1 MTHEVEPESR
11 SIQRA
16 IDGDEIALQVILAR
30 SRAQLRAYVSNRI
43 PEHLARVL
51 DAEDIVQEAH
61 IAVFRSVCTVKSN
74 RPEAFHRWVKTIAL
88 NRLRNAIRDRQAAK
102 RGGGRVGLGPRN
114 KTIDDSTV
122 ELFDMLSGP
131 GRTPSRSVARHE
143 AIEAVQGAMSDLPEQ
158 YRQAMRLVHLE
169 GCSFK
174 EAALK
179 MGRSERAVQGLCRRG
194 IKRLEKRLGRASAF
208 LSSTG

>member
-1 MTHEVEPESR
+1 MTHEVEPESGF
-11 SIQRA
+11 IQRA
-16 IDGDEIALQVILAR
+16 INGDEIALQVILAR
-30 SRAQLRAYVSNRI
+30 SRVQLHAYVSNRI
-43 PEHLARVL
+43 PQHLVRVI

-61 IAVFRSVCTVKSN
+61 IAVFRSVCTMNSD

-88 NRLRNAIRDRQAAK
+88 NRLRNAIRDYRAAK

-114 KTIDDSTV
+114 RAIDDSTV
-122 ELFDMLSGP
+122 ELFDMLTGP
-131 GRTPSRSVARHE
+131 GHTPSRSVARNE
-143 AIEAVQGAMSDLPEQ
+143 AIEAVQGAMSDLPEH

-179 MGRSERAVQGLCRRG
+179 MGKSERAVQGLCRRG
-194 IKRLEKRLGRASAF
+194 MKRLAKRLGRASAF